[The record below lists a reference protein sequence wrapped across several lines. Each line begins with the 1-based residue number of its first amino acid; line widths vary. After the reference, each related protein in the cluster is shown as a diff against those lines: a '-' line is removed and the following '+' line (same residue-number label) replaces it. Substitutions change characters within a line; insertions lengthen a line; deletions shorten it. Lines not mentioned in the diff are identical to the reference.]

1 MCVPVTAQRCRR
13 ADVARCHSRGRS
25 RLGRQI
31 CGAHH
36 PPPQPNQ
43 GNLSIHIYIHMFMH
57 VFIHMSIH
65 IYTHMFMHVFIHMST
80 HTFIHTYLCMCFIHR
95 SIHIY
100 MHIFMHVFIHMSI
113 HTYTHM
119 FMHVFMHMSIQ
130 YRRLN
135 LVKVCMSTPVSIH
148 VYRHVSSI
156 YACLLTCLHTCLAP
170 SSSSGLAH
178 FPTLLQPADTTQPG
192 GCLATGHPLMPR
204 HHAHTCV
211 RPLRMSVRP
220 PT

>member
-1 MCVPVTAQRCRR
+1 
-13 ADVARCHSRGRS
+13 
-25 RLGRQI
+25 
-31 CGAHH
+31 
-36 PPPQPNQ
+36 
-43 GNLSIHIYIHMFMH
+43 MH
-57 VFIHMSIH
+57 VFYTQVYTHLHTH
-65 IYTHMFMHVFIHMST
+65 IYACVYTHVYT
-80 HTFIHTYLCMCFIHR
+80 HF
-95 SIHIY
+95 
-100 MHIFMHVFIHMSI
+100 
-113 HTYTHM
+113 THM

-192 GCLATGHPLMPR
+192 GCLATGHSFNAAAPDTHVCAPS
-204 HHAHTCV
+204 ANV
-211 RPLRMSVRP
+211 RA
-220 PT
+220 PTDMMLF